1 MIPGFSLSSLHTLGG
16 QGLTVELAA
25 GVEVGEPDDDELCAT
40 AISLATRGD

>member
-1 MIPGFSLSSLHTLGG
+1 MILGFSLRSLHALGE
-16 QGLTVELAA
+16 QGLTVELAV